1 VSGDAVLLRGG
12 VVYSPADP
20 FATAMV
26 VADGRVGWVGSEGA
40 ADTAAGPGVRTVHLD
55 GALVTPTFVD
65 AHAHLTDT
73 GLAMRGVDLSGA
85 RGAHDVLVAVEAA
98 ARAHPGSPVLG
109 HGWDDSAWHD
119 AAAADAG
126 VPTRAQLDQAGD
138 GAPVYLSRVDV
149 HSALVSSALLDQ
161 VPAVTGLDGYADTGL
176 LRRDAH
182 AAARRAS
189 RDMLTPSQRRDLQAE
204 ALRAAAA
211 CGVGQVHEMAAPH
224 IAGPD
229 DLALLLEWTR
239 EAAVAQVVGYWGELD
254 AVDTAQ
260 ALGARG
266 CAGDLCIDGSLGSRT
281 AALHEPYD
289 DDATTSGACYVS
301 AEQAV
306 AHVRACT
313 QAGLQAGFHCIGD
326 AAVDTAVAA
335 VASVADELGL
345 ASVQAA
351 RHRLEHVEM
360 ISAPMIAEMAR
371 LGIVA
376 SVQPAFDAAWGG
388 PSGMY
393 AQRLGAARAATLNP
407 LAAFARAGVTLA
419 FGSDSP
425 VTAFDPWGS
434 VRAAA
439 THRTPASAVTVR
451 AAFAAHTRGGW
462 RAAGVD
468 DSGVLV
474 PGAVASYAIWDVDA
488 DLVVQTPDER
498 VAAWSTDPRSG
509 VPGLPDLSLDAPRPR
524 CRRTVVA
531 GRTVFDADT
540 DDTPGT

>member
-1 VSGDAVLLRGG
+1 MSSDAVLLRGG

-55 GALVTPTFVD
+55 GALVTPAFVD
-65 AHAHLTDT
+65 AHVHLTDT
-73 GLAMRGVDLSGA
+73 GLAMQGVDLSA
-85 RGAHDVLVAVEAA
+85 SRRAHDVLVAVEAA
-98 ARAHPGSPVLG
+98 ARSGPGLPVLG
-109 HGWDDSAWHD
+109 HGWDDSAWD
-119 AAAADAG
+119 EPG
-126 VPTRAQLDQAGD
+126 VPTRAELDRAAA

-149 HSALVSSALLDQ
+149 HSALVSAALIDRA
-161 VPAVTGLDGYADTGL
+161 PGIRDLDGYDEGGL

-189 RDMLTPSQRRDLQAE
+189 RDMLTLGQRRDLQAQ
-204 ALRAAAA
+204 ALAAAA
-211 CGVGQVHEMAAPH
+211 ALGIGQVHEMAAPH

-239 EAAVAQVVGYWGELD
+239 DAAVPQVVGYWGELGGV
-254 AVDTAQ
+254 ATARS
-260 ALGARG
+260 LGARG

-281 AALHEPYD
+281 AALHEPYA
-289 DDATTSGACYVS
+289 DDATSGARYITHD
-301 AEQAV
+301 QAV
-306 AHVRACT
+306 AHVRAST

-326 AAVDTAVAA
+326 AAVDIAVAA
-335 VASVADELGL
+335 VADVAADLGL
-345 ASVQAA
+345 AAVQAA

-360 ISAPMIAEMAR
+360 IAPRAIAEMAR
-371 LGIVA
+371 LGMVA

-393 AQRLGAARAATLNP
+393 AQRLAPSRAATLNP
-407 LAAFARAGVTLA
+407 FSSLARAGVTLA

-425 VTAFDPWGS
+425 VTPFDPWGS

-439 THRTPASAVTVR
+439 THQTPGHAVTVR

-462 RAAGVD
+462 RAGGVD

-474 PGAVASYAIWDVDA
+474 PGAVASYAVWDVEA

-524 CRRTVVA
+524 CRETVVA
-531 GRTVFDADT
+531 GRAIFNA
-540 DDTPGT
+540 DTPGN